1 MNTPDQISVEIYNDL
16 VDKYASKIDSIYSVF
31 EKRGIR
37 EKLTFGGR
45 FMFKFLRPNLITV
58 EQYVYLQHVCRILRN
73 AVTRFKDMA
82 LSSDAWMAQAG
93 LIDRERE
100 LVSIYPG
107 YDRLSVTARWDS
119 FMQGDELHFV
129 ELNAECP
136 AGIAYQDVAAHV
148 FDDLPFVQDFKKR
161 YNVLRWELRQRLLD
175 ELLKAYAFWHGHRK
189 FKKPVIA
196 IVDWKEVPTYTEFQL
211 FEEFF
216 KSKGFT
222 AIIADPR
229 DLEYD
234 GQRLTAHGQ
243 AIDLVYKRILTN
255 DCVEKPLET
264 KALVDAYRDL
274 NVCMINP
281 FRAKI
286 VHKKSIFA
294 VLTHEKNQDL
304 FTGEELHIIGKHIP
318 WTRKVQEEMTTLDGH
333 RIDLIE
339 CISHEKD
346 KFVIKPNDEYGGKG
360 VYLGKE
366 TAQEEWNRLIQK
378 ALDGEFYVVQE
389 IVPIPKVPFPVVS
402 NGKLEYHDMV
412 VDMDPY
418 AYGPDVD
425 GVLTRLSA
433 SSLANV
439 TAGGGTT
446 PTFVVSPI
454 SGASKKTIVTVSKT
468 AAATKRAAKRAG
480 KGRTKSAARKQAKSK
495 KPKFKAKTNRRHK
508 KSIHRKSG
516 KR

>member
-1 MNTPDQISVEIYNDL
+1 MEYPDQTAIKVYNDL
-16 VDKYASKIDSIYSVF
+16 VDQYASKIELIYSTF
-31 EKRGIR
+31 EKHGIR

-58 EQYVYLQHVCRILRN
+58 EQYVYLQYVCRILRN

-107 YDRLSVTARWDS
+107 YDRLSITARWDS
-119 FMQGDELHFV
+119 FMMGDDLHFV

-148 FDDLPFVQDFKKR
+148 FDDLPFVRDFKKK
-161 YNVLRWELRQRLLD
+161 YHVLQWELRRRLLD

-196 IVDWKEVPTYTEFQL
+196 IVDWKDVPTFTEFQL

-216 KSKGFT
+216 KSRGYS
-222 AIIADPR
+222 AMIVDPR

-234 GQRLTAHGQ
+234 GERLIAKGQ
-243 AIDLVYKRILTN
+243 GIDLVYKRILTN
-255 DCVEKPLET
+255 DCVERPLET

-274 NVCMINP
+274 NVCMVNP

-304 FTGEELHIIGKHIP
+304 FTGEELHVIAKHIP
-318 WTRKVQEEMTTLDGH
+318 WTRKIQEEMTTLDGH
-333 RIDLIE
+333 RIDLVE

-360 VYLGKE
+360 VSLGRE
-366 TAQEEWNRLIQK
+366 TGQEEWDKLIKQ
-378 ALDGEFYVVQE
+378 ALNGEFYVVQE
-389 IVPIPKVPFPVVS
+389 VVPIPKVPFPVVS

-446 PTFVVSPI
+446 PTFVISPI
-454 SGASKKTIVTVSKT
+454 SGASRKTVAQISKRAMKTRKSKAVKKTDSSK
-468 AAATKRAAKRAG
+468 RG
-480 KGRTKSAARKQAKSK
+480 KSKPTRTKKKASRKLAK
-495 KPKFKAKTNRRHK
+495 KPKSESR
-508 KSIHRKSG
+508 
-516 KR
+516 